1 MCWAFLML
9 IYTRSIYMEAL
20 FCPQKKGWPSPA
32 NHQMTTA
39 PTKFTKS
46 RGILGWHRFG
56 RHRFQWHLSSLSIS
70 PRFLGKKNDP
80 RVNRDWWTEFVFFSW
95 SYTSLRNHFSRSWRD
110 VPLNFLFVETSFN
123 LESTLI
129 VDHNA
134 KKSQS
139 DFWLV
144 VEPTHLQNMRPSNWI
159 ISPAIDKKT
168 YIIWNHHLVMQ
179 KISKLES
186 DESGTESR
194 QRDAPSQPVK
204 LSLFETLK
212 KPRWATKKKKKH
224 TNVTFHWILL
234 GSMMGSLYWLIF
246 IPIKTGKKWVGCHP
260 LYIQQQITTDSDRF
274 FRCFGLPSFISQIEL
289 GTWRGRG
296 AFQGTCIASGEKE
309 GHHCF

>member
-70 PRFLGKKNDP
+70 PRFLGKKKRT
-80 RVNRDWWTEFVFFSW
+80 RVFNRDWWTEFVFFSW
-95 SYTSLRNHFSRSWRD
+95 SYKSLRNHFSRSWRD

-159 ISPAIDKKT
+159 ISPAIDKKNK
-168 YIIWNHHLVMQ
+168 YLSCHHLVMQ

-194 QRDAPSQPVK
+194 PLDAPSKPVK
-204 LSLFETLK
+204 LNPINPGEQ
-212 KPRWATKKKKKH
+212 WTKKN
-224 TNVTFHWILL
+224 TNVTFHWILV
-234 GSMMGSLYWLIF
+234 GSMMGSLHWLVI
-246 IPIKTGKKWVGCHP
+246 IPIKHYKTG
-260 LYIQQQITTDSDRF
+260 
-274 FRCFGLPSFISQIEL
+274 
-289 GTWRGRG
+289 
-296 AFQGTCIASGEKE
+296 
-309 GHHCF
+309 